1 MTTPCPLHT
10 YMHTDCKNIFLLASP
25 DLCSQLPQSL
35 LLGCAS
41 EQRKKK
47 TRGRATDMMT
57 ATSDDSP
64 QPSLYYCNHMLESLL
79 LSAQVAPS
87 MLAEFLECQV

>member
-25 DLCSQLPQSL
+25 DLCSQSPHHATRL
-35 LLGCAS
+35 
-41 EQRKKK
+41 RKRAAQEIN
-47 TRGRATDMMT
+47 TRKAIDMMT
-57 ATSDDSP
+57 ASSDDSP

-87 MLAEFLECQV
+87 MLAEFLKCQV